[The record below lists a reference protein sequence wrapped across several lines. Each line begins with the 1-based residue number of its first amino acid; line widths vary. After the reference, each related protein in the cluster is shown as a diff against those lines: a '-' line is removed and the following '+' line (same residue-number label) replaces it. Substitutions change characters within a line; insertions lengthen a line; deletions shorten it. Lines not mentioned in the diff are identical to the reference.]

1 MVKRTEIN
9 LMHEQLETLSKNYNV
24 LQLAHEKNSQ
34 VVTDEHYERIKL
46 AHKVDDI
53 EYEKDQN
60 KAMIS
65 ELKTDV
71 DKKVDSQHFIDE
83 MDYFKLTTSQVNDQ
97 FNDAL
102 SEASKGS
109 NLKPSPIRRREEGLA
124 PPKGA
129 GMNSKERT

>member
-1 MVKRTEIN
+1 MVKRTELN
-9 LMHEQLETLSKNYNV
+9 LITEQLETLNTNLNA
-24 LQLAHEKNSQ
+24 LQLAHENKAQ
-34 VVTDEHYERIKL
+34 LVTDEHYERIKL

-53 EYEKDQN
+53 EYEKNQN
-60 KAMIS
+60 KALIE

-83 MDYFKLTTSQVNDQ
+83 MDYFKLATSQVNDQ

-109 NLKPSPIRRREEGLA
+109 NLNPKPIKRNDALE
-124 PPKGA
+124 PPKSA
-129 GMNSKERT
+129 GMNGKERA